1 MSLLQYVQKL
11 YSLDT
16 LDPRFTASAKASA
29 TSSGT
34 QIDPAKPSPKEGGAG
49 IRPRN
54 GGQKAITSNEASPP
68 LWNTAEFYIYYLIFL
83 ICVPLMFK
91 SVYDVSKRTCAHI
104 SGQIP
109 GLY

>member
-16 LDPRFTASAKASA
+16 LDPRFTASAKAAA
-29 TSSGT
+29 TPSGT

-49 IRPRN
+49 VKPRN
-54 GGQKAITSNEASPP
+54 GGQKAVTSNEASPS
-68 LWNTAEFYIYYLIFL
+68 LWTTPEFFVYYLIFL

-91 SVYDVSKRTCAHI
+91 AVYDVSKGTCVHI
-104 SGQIP
+104 PGQIA